1 MNNTELRGKW
11 NKRKRKENI
20 ARCYLSAVIID
31 CYWYCSLF
39 IRLYFNGSYGT
50 QSRRAA
56 IESETIVWNDMS
68 IVMRPY
74 VWSHTLQTWRRF
86 YVNYRQI
93 GRCRRCLSHFIRG
106 NEHSFNEYTFSGH
119 TYPLLGYLYHTHTHA
134 PNATGIMCNQQDKS
148 DGDLWQNFKTMALTL
163 CSSCCSPF
171 DAITYETKEFG
182 I

>member
-11 NKRKRKENI
+11 NKRKRKEII

-39 IRLYFNGSYGT
+39 IRLYFNGSYCT

-56 IESETIVWNDMS
+56 IESETIAWNDMS

-93 GRCRRCLSHFIRG
+93 GRCRRCFVTFYSREWTFIQRIHFQWSHLSIVRLSLSHA
-106 NEHSFNEYTFSGH
+106 HSRTK
-119 TYPLLGYLYHTHTHA
+119 
-134 PNATGIMCNQQDKS
+134 CNRNSCGLSAINKTNRTVIYDKIS
-148 DGDLWQNFKTMALTL
+148 KRWL
-163 CSSCCSPF
+163 
-171 DAITYETKEFG
+171 
-182 I
+182 